1 VKLRG
6 AERSEGSRAVAPQW
20 PAISCGIL
28 LAGLAA
34 SGARARTTQKARTVV
49 RASILGGLE
58 SMKGEQAEEGALAQ
72 AGAAEQSKGKV
83 ADNSDMD
90 QFMDK
95 DFDETDSW
103 IG

>member
-1 VKLRG
+1 
-6 AERSEGSRAVAPQW
+6 
-20 PAISCGIL
+20 
-28 LAGLAA
+28 
-34 SGARARTTQKARTVV
+34 
-49 RASILGGLE
+49 
-58 SMKGEQAEEGALAQ
+58 MKGEQDEEGALAQ

-103 IG
+103 ICWAADVYFRWPSGYD

>member
-1 VKLRG
+1 M
-6 AERSEGSRAVAPQW
+6 ATQW

-34 SGARARTTQKARTVV
+34 SGARARTQKTPKARTVV

-103 IG
+103 IC